1 MLTDEDNKPKTNKEN
16 NPVQDRI
23 DREFAGIVDNYGNT
37 TEHPLGDTETI
48 GAKEQSQERRSPKK
62 DKDSPEGEWLTNVGS
77 QSGSGGKFKAIFQ
90 GMSGRK
96 KIASAAGAGG
106 VLAVI
111 FALFFGF
118 MSFFQL
124 VHLDEFVSGVTDGP
138 TKKILNQRAVKHY
151 AIVFDEDGRG
161 YYDRKNKPIYGVITS
176 RYLNTDPAKV
186 VADLRDKGYNIE
198 INKNDGRIYLNGAR
212 MEGKLSDRRSELRGI
227 LDKEY
232 VNEGWIKRYARTQT
246 FFKSMGIKRVFFE
259 NTKEKITNWELEY
272 IKKIRSFG
280 RDDVNID
287 SDSTKKD
294 VQDADGNTVDSVPG
308 LDTDQIESQANE
320 LSEKLKD
327 PKFNPELDTSI
338 NPVDTATDAF
348 GELFET
354 GDVNLGKMAA
364 STASGA
370 VRIDA
375 GLQLTCEIKAF
386 LMGIELAAKAY
397 RYRALVQ
404 YAAPVLVAS
413 HQVKTGEEV
422 SAAQMAGLMAILNR
436 EPGIASSGAYQVLS
450 GNGGT
455 SKIKNSDRY
464 SLDFKGGAGG
474 VLSKLNDKADS
485 LMGDVGR
492 ETCQKA
498 RSVVWTL
505 GSITIGVGAAI
516 FSGGTSV
523 IPNAVFGAIKSAF
536 IGLASNIATPILAN
550 MMAGNII
557 NGYESGDK
565 AGDALVAGVAMMSVT
580 QRWNLG
586 GHPTSKKAA
595 IENQQIIAQMEHEEQ
610 SKKSIVSKYFSL
622 DSAKS
627 VTSTALMRTA
637 PTLSKPTAYIASL
650 ASQPKQIANNIM
662 PRATAAE
669 PTGLVA
675 VNQAFGIQD
684 YDVPEIKDDPI
695 EVERWISENN
705 KMDAYKEWYDKCHN
719 YDNNAAVA
727 SGMPINQEDIDT
739 MDDCLKED
747 EETGYRFANYMLDRA
762 ISTGIAFN
770 TKASDCMDPDSDE
783 WDCPYNDGGVE
794 NADGDDGDSSDDGAF
809 IQGDYAWPVGIFK
822 KDLGAPNMPCSM
834 ESPYCHHD
842 SSPAFDLIHKD
853 ESKGEGL
860 SVYAI
865 TDGEMNIVK
874 ELRADCF
881 SFHIAGKDGYDYYY
895 GHITNPVIKG
905 GSKKVKKGDRVAE
918 IGSQSCGNGTIHL
931 HIDQS
936 KELYH
941 DKSDRT
947 INLIKIMNDLYE
959 NLPDEAPAT
968 SNSGKWVWPIEG
980 ASARDVGFEY
990 GKNGCGASGCGPHKA
1005 IDIPRPPGTP
1015 VLAAHD
1021 GKVVNS
1027 LWSGNCGYFYLIKA
1041 TGTDYWMTY
1050 QHLANL
1056 PSNKKRGD
1064 TVTAGEKIGE
1074 VGQFC
1079 GSGYH
1084 LHFGIE
1090 LSPNISYYTSDLDKT
1105 INPLKVLP

>member
-1 MLTDEDNKPKTNKEN
+1 MLTDEDKPKTAQN
-16 NPVQDRI
+16 NPIQEDI
-23 DREFAGIVDNYGNT
+23 DRRFNDIANNYGDT
-37 TEHPLGDTETI
+37 TEHPLGDRETL
-48 GAKEQSQERRSPKK
+48 GTKEQSQERSVPKS
-62 DKDSPEGEWLTNVGS
+62 DAGIASPEGDWLTNVGS
-77 QSGSGGKFKAIFQ
+77 QTSSAGKFKAIFQ

-96 KIASAAGAGG
+96 KVASAAGVGG
-106 VLAVI
+106 VLAVV

-151 AIVFDEDGRG
+151 AIVFDEDGKG
-161 YYDRKNKPIYGVITS
+161 YYDRKNKPLYGVIS
-176 RYLNTDPAKV
+176 NRYLNTDPAKV
-186 VADLRDKGYNIE
+186 VADLREKGYAIE
-198 INKNDGRIYLNGAR
+198 INKDDGRVYLNGKK

-246 FFKSMGIKRVFFE
+246 LFKSMGIKRVFFE
-259 NTKEKITNWELEY
+259 NTKEKVTSWELEY

-287 SDSTKKD
+287 SDSAKKD

-308 LDTDQIESQANE
+308 LDTDQIESQANDI
-320 LSEKLKD
+320 SEKLKD
-327 PKFNPELDTSI
+327 PKYNPETDPEI
-338 NPVDTATDAF
+338 NPTKVNVSFDDVLNLKNVD
-348 GELFET
+348 
-354 GDVNLGKMAA
+354 LG
-364 STASGA
+364 SLGVGTASGA

-386 LMGIELAAKAY
+386 LVGIEYAAKAY

-413 HQVKTGEEV
+413 HQLKTGQGV

-436 EPGIASSGAYQVLS
+436 EPGIASSGAYQALS
-450 GNGGT
+450 GNGGAN
-455 SKIKNSDRY
+455 KIKNSDRY
-464 SLDFKGGAGG
+464 SLNFSGGAGG
-474 VLSKLNDKADS
+474 LLNKLNDKADS

-498 RSVVWTL
+498 RSVIWSL

-523 IPNAVFGAIKSAF
+523 IPNAIFGAIKSAF
-536 IGLASNIATPILAN
+536 IGLATNVATPILAN
-550 MMAGNII
+550 MMAGNIV

-565 AGDALVAGVAMMSVT
+565 AGDALVAGVAMMSAT

-586 GHPTSKKAA
+586 GRPISQKTAL
-595 IENQQIIAQMEHEEQ
+595 ENQQIIAQKKHEEQ
-610 SKKSIVSKYFSL
+610 SKKRIISKYFSL
-622 DSAKS
+622 ESAHS
-627 VTSTALMRTA
+627 ITSTALMQSG
-637 PTLSKPTAYIASL
+637 PTISSPSAYIASL
-650 ASQPKQIANNIM
+650 VSQPKKIATNII
-662 PRATAAE
+662 PRASAAE

-918 IGSQSCGNGTIHL
+918 IGSQSCGDGTVHL

-947 INLIKIMNDLYE
+947 KNLIKIMNDLYE
-959 NLPDEAPAT
+959 NLPDEAPTA
-968 SNSGKWVWPIEG
+968 SNSGKWVWPIKG
-980 ASARDVGFEY
+980 ATAKDVS
-990 GKNGCGASGCGPHKA
+990 SGWGDNNSKGVHKA
-1005 IDIPRPPGTP
+1005 IDIGRDIGTP

-1021 GKVVNS
+1021 GKVIQSYNS
-1027 LWSGNCGYFYLIKA
+1027 GGCGYFYLIKA
-1041 TGTDYWMTY
+1041 TGTDYWMSY
-1050 QHLANL
+1050 QHLL
-1056 PSNKKRGD
+1056 PSASNKKVGD
-1064 TVTAGEKIGE
+1064 KVVAGEKISE
-1074 VGQFC
+1074 VGPIGGC
-1079 GSGYH
+1079 GTPGFNH

-1090 LSPNISYYTSDLDKT
+1090 LTANISFYKSSLEQS

>member
-1 MLTDEDNKPKTNKEN
+1 MLTDEQDKSKTAQSDPIQENIDRRFNNIVDKTTPEAPLDNKGAIRSKEIS
-16 NPVQDRI
+16 Q
-23 DREFAGIVDNYGNT
+23 
-37 TEHPLGDTETI
+37 
-48 GAKEQSQERRSPKK
+48 EQSAPKGAETTG
-62 DKDSPEGEWLTNVGS
+62 SPEGDWLTNVSS
-77 QSGSGGKFKAIFQ
+77 QQNTGGKFKAAIQ

-96 KIASAAGAGG
+96 KIAAGVGAGCG
-106 VLAVI
+106 LGAV

-151 AIVFDEDGRG
+151 EIVFDEDGKG
-161 YYDRKNKPIYGVITS
+161 YYDRKNKPIYGVIS
-176 RYLNTDPAKV
+176 KRYLNTDPAAV
-186 VADLRDKGYNIE
+186 VADLREKGYNIE
-198 INKNDGRIYLNGAR
+198 INKNDGKIYLNGEK
-212 MEGKLSDRRSELRGI
+212 MEGKISDRRNQLREI
-227 LDKEY
+227 IDKEY
-232 VNEGWIKRYARTQT
+232 VNEGWIKRYSRTQT

-280 RDDVNID
+280 RDDVNLD
-287 SDSTKKD
+287 SDSTQKD

-308 LDTDQIESQANE
+308 LDTDQVEAQANE

-327 PKFNPELDTSI
+327 PKFNPEIDPSI
-338 NPVDTATDAF
+338 NPTSVNVDFNDILSTDNV
-348 GELFET
+348 
-354 GDVNLGKMAA
+354 DLGKMAT

-498 RSVVWTL
+498 RSVVWAL

-684 YDVPEIKDDPI
+684 YDVPEVEDDPI
-695 EVERWISENN
+695 AIEKWLVDNN
-705 KMDAYKEWYDKCHN
+705 KMDAYNAWYDKCHN
-719 YDNNAAVA
+719 YENNAAVA
-727 SGMPINQEDIDT
+727 SGFPVNQEDVDT

-770 TKASDCMDPDSDE
+770 SGVSDCMNPDSDE

-794 NADGDDGDSSDDGAF
+794 NADGDDGQSSSDGAF

-822 KDLGAPNMPCSM
+822 KDLGSPNMPCSM
-834 ESPYCHHD
+834 EAPYCHHD

-853 ESKGEGL
+853 QPKGLGAP
-860 SVYAI
+860 VYAI
-865 TDGEMNIVK
+865 TDGKMNLVK
-874 ELRADCF
+874 EVSTDCYTL
-881 SFHIAGKDGYDYYY
+881 HIAGRDGYDYFY
-895 GHITNPVIKG
+895 GHITNPSIKS

-918 IGSQSCGNGTIHL
+918 IGSQACGDGTVHL

-936 KELYH
+936 RELYH
-941 DKSDRT
+941 QPGSRT
-947 INLIKIMNDLYE
+947 KNLIKIMNDLYE
-959 NLPDEAPAT
+959 NLPDEAPAA

-980 ASARDVGFEY
+980 ASARDVGFAY
-990 GKNGCGASGCGPHKA
+990 GKNGCGESGCGPHKA

-1021 GKVVNS
+1021 GKVVES
-1027 LWSGNCGYFYLIKA
+1027 IWAGNCGYFYLIKA

-1079 GSGYH
+1079 GTGYH

-1090 LSPNISYYTSDLDKT
+1090 LTPNISYYTSDLDKT